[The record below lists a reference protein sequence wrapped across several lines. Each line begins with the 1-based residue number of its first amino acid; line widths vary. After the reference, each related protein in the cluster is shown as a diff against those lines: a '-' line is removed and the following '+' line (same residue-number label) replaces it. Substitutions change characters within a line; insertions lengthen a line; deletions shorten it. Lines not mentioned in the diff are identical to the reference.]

1 MYRRQL
7 SGRSPDARSTGFGF
21 ESQQESFFLLGQVS
35 VLALISVS
43 VLPTCYRGNM

>member
-7 SGRSPDARSTGFGF
+7 GGRSPDARSIGFGF
-21 ESQQESFFLLGQVS
+21 ESQQESFLLLGQVS

-43 VLPTCYRGNM
+43 VPPTRCRGNV